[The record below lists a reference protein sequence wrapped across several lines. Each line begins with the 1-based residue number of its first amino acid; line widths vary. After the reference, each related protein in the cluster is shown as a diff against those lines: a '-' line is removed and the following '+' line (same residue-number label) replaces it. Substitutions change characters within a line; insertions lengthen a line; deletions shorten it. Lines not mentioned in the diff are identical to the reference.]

1 MLNIKKTLIAL
12 YSFAKV
18 VDVIAIV
25 YSENKEKIDT
35 AIVALVDSCRVL
47 LGKKALI
54 ENKN

>member
-35 AIVALVDSCRVL
+35 AIVTLVDSCRVL

-54 ENKN
+54 ENKD